1 MKHESAEIS
10 FRASD
15 GSEYRF
21 FGALDD
27 CESLEE
33 AISKLN
39 EARQQAEEKTSDRER
54 QRAVDAAARVEN
66 YKLAMERRLLLNEL
80 QDLERRTRLARWIW
94 NFASGLLS
102 RYGMEP
108 KESWDECVARAQKG
122 YAAAPL
128 SEPGDE
134 GLNAPAPEPK
144 DLWRIPY

>member
-1 MKHESAEIS
+1 MKHESAEIA
-10 FRASD
+10 FTAPD
-15 GSEYRF
+15 GSKYRF
-21 FGALDD
+21 FGALED

-39 EARQQAEEKTSDRER
+39 LARKQAEEKSHER
-54 QRAVDAAARVEN
+54 AGQRAIETAQAEN

-144 DLWRIPY
+144 DL